1 MHPIAILLLIVGASI
16 GLAILAAFLNQVI
29 AVLSPQGFLL
39 LVGAVAAVV
48 FLGFISKFR

>member
-1 MHPIAILLLIVGASI
+1 MHPVAIIPLIVGVLI

-39 LVGAVAAVV
+39 VGGIAAVI
-48 FLGFISKFR
+48 LWLTARSP